1 MLVSFDLV
9 RFPDPLADGSDFFKV
24 RRGPCPV
31 STPWLAASRDEDLW
45 RKQIISIERECPQV
59 LVHAHK
65 EQLVVS
71 PNRRAELC
79 SGAPSREQTSKA
91 RTYEQIRAHKSKH
104 VSEWPGDQV
113 RREDIWEGFGLFFAW
128 VGKEGFSLRLRAGGW
143 IFRHI
148 FGSLGPFSGVQ
159 LSWSLL
165 LAVTFLVC
173 DELWVCELMRVGG
186 QRLYA
191 GRQTLQEVFSH
202 CCEARLTQFLSK
214 FGELSIWD

>member
-1 MLVSFDLV
+1 MRRRTCLSNTKS
-9 RFPDPLADGSDFFKV
+9 PLGWRLQETKTCEESK
-24 RRGPCPV
+24 
-31 STPWLAASRDEDLW
+31 SSQLSAS
-45 RKQIISIERECPQV
+45 V
-59 LVHAHK
+59 LRSWCTHTHK

-113 RREDIWEGFGLFFAW
+113 WREETREGFGLFFAW
-128 VGKEGFSLRLRAGGW
+128 VGKAWARNYEQVGEFLDT
-143 IFRHI
+143 F
-148 FGSLGPFSGVQ
+148 FGSFGPFSGVQ

-202 CCEARLTQFLSK
+202 CCEARLTPFLSK